1 MRYRCEPAS
10 YCFLARQAQ
19 IVRAKKRELPAGPKK
34 SLTKTLQILCFLGL
48 WDPCPQEFFDRPKQ
62 KLASSSLPSPG
73 ITNQGLGG
81 RPGECAGGLTGVP
94 CVICPNGQSLVQ
106 KFGIGSTTSTMLTQP
121 AATVICMMEV
131 ELSYVSPYIWYYTIC
146 WMLHIL
152 WGPDPDHNAKRFVVA
167 FADPR
172 EFIKQEC
179 TTLECTRRADIW
191 QRSIQGSNQLSNSTK
206 C

>member
-34 SLTKTLQILCFLGL
+34 AWQKLYKFFVS
-48 WDPCPQEFFDRPKQ
+48 WDCEIPKNFFDRPKQ

-94 CVICPNGQSLVQ
+94 CAICPNGQSLVQ